1 MEESGYLVRFGLM
14 RHVGLFLA
22 DSAAY
27 GRGQEV
33 VVRTHRGT
41 ELGEVLVGR
50 PGAAGATTAPI
61 LRPAA
66 PDDLARARRLAEGRP
81 DQLAACE
88 QALRGGDWPLVVL
101 DVEPL
106 LDGDRTV
113 LHYLGPHRLDAS
125 GLIAAFRARCGLD
138 VVLEPAGRDVEEPAP
153 APAPAG
159 PEAEAKDHGCES
171 CGPSGGGG
179 CGSVGCGSG
188 GCSTDSGGCAVKAI
202 VASRKGA
209 VDRK

>member
-27 GRGQEV
+27 ARGQGV
-33 VVRTHRGT
+33 IVRTHRGT
-41 ELGEVLVGR
+41 ELGEVLLGR

-113 LHYLGPHRLDAS
+113 LHYLGPHRLDVDRL
-125 GLIAAFRARCGLD
+125 GPILCAACGLH
-138 VVLEPAGRDVEEPAP
+138 VILEAAGIDPAD
-153 APAPAG
+153 G
-159 PEAEAKDHGCES
+159 PDDDPAEAHGCGQCS
-171 CGPSGGGG
+171 HNGHGSGPAASPACGTCSG
-179 CGSVGCGSG
+179 CG
-188 GCSTDSGGCAVKAI
+188 VKSLI
-202 VASRKGA
+202 RQGA
-209 VDRK
+209 TRAARP

>member
-27 GRGQEV
+27 ARGQEV

-41 ELGEVLVGR
+41 ELGEVLLGQ
-50 PGAAGATTAPI
+50 PDGAGATTAQI

-66 PDDLARARRLAEGRP
+66 PEDLARARRLAEGRP
-81 DQLAACE
+81 GQLAACE
-88 QALRGGDWPLVVL
+88 RALRGGDWPLEVI

-113 LHYLGPHRLDAS
+113 LHYLGPHRLDVDRL
-125 GLIAAFRARCGLD
+125 GPILCAACGLH
-138 VVLEPAGRDVEEPAP
+138 VILEAAGIDPDNRTDDDPAKA
-153 APAPAG
+153 
-159 PEAEAKDHGCES
+159 HGCGQ
-171 CGPSGGGG
+171 CAHDGGGSGSAASPACGTCSG
-179 CGSVGCGSG
+179 CG
-188 GCSTDSGGCAVKAI
+188 VKSLI
-202 VASRKGA
+202 RQGTTPASRP
-209 VDRK
+209 